1 MILERIL
8 KNVGL
13 KHYIYPMNLLLK
25 AKLIFICIISVF
37 SIELEAQ
44 DTLVLID
51 REPKFISAFRVEN
64 DQVFYI
70 PFGKKRERIIEIDK
84 LYSVRTSSK
93 GEVILYKQDSLENN
107 YLNVE
112 QMADYIHGQQDARN
126 NYGKQATKS
135 GAGGFVFGFLG
146 SATGIYYGPVFVIGY
161 TAWKGA
167 SKPKYK
173 KELGFDKK
181 FVDNEFYKEGFGTMA
196 KRLVSRRSAL
206 GSATGFLFGIGTL
219 ALVLQ

>member
-25 AKLIFICIISVF
+25 VKLIFICIISVF

-44 DTLVLID
+44 DTLVMID
-51 REPKFISAFRVEN
+51 REPKLISAFRVEN

-70 PFGKKRERIIEIDK
+70 PFGKKKERIIEIDK

-93 GEVILYKQDSLENN
+93 GEEILYKQDSLENN

-146 SATGIYYGPVFVIGY
+146 SATGLYYGPIFIVGY

-181 FVDNEFYKEGFGTMA
+181 FVNNVFYKEGYGTMA
-196 KRLVSRRSAL
+196 KRLVSRRSAI
-206 GSATGFLFGIGTL
+206 GSGLGFLFGVATL
-219 ALVLQ
+219 SFVLQ

>member
-13 KHYIYPMNLLLK
+13 KRYIYPMNLLLK
-25 AKLIFICIISVF
+25 AKLTFICIISIF

-51 REPKFISAFRVEN
+51 REPKFISAYRIEN
-64 DQVFYI
+64 DQVFYL
-70 PFGKKRERIIEIDK
+70 PFGKTKERIIEIDK

-93 GEVILYKQDSLENN
+93 GEEILYKQDSLENN

-146 SATGIYYGPVFVIGY
+146 SATGLYYGPIFIVGY

-181 FVDNEFYKEGFGTMA
+181 FVDNVFYKEGFGTMA
-196 KRLVSRRSAL
+196 KRLVSRRSAI
-206 GSATGFLFGIGTL
+206 GSGLGFLFGVATL
-219 ALVLQ
+219 SFVLQ

>member
-37 SIELEAQ
+37 SIQLEAQ

-51 REPKFISAFRVEN
+51 REPKFISAYRIEN
-64 DQVFYI
+64 DQVFYL
-70 PFGKKRERIIEIDK
+70 PFGKTKERIIEIDK

-93 GEVILYKQDSLENN
+93 GEEILYKQDSLENN

-146 SATGIYYGPVFVIGY
+146 SATGLYYGPIFIVGY

-181 FVDNEFYKEGFGTMA
+181 FVNNVFYKEGYGTMA
-196 KRLVSRRSAL
+196 KRLVSRRSAI
-206 GSATGFLFGIGTL
+206 GSGLGFLFGVATL
-219 ALVLQ
+219 SFVLQ

>member
-25 AKLIFICIISVF
+25 VKLIFICIISIF
-37 SIELEAQ
+37 RIELEAQ

-51 REPKFISAFRVEN
+51 REPKFISAYRIEN
-64 DQVFYI
+64 DQVYYL
-70 PFGKKRERIIEIDK
+70 PFGKTKERIIEIDK

-93 GEVILYKQDSLENN
+93 GEEILYKQDSLENN

-126 NYGKQATKS
+126 GYGKQATKS
-135 GAGGFVFGFLG
+135 GSGGFVFGFLG
-146 SATGIYYGPVFVIGY
+146 SATGIYYGPLFVIGY

-181 FVDNEFYKEGFGTMA
+181 FVDNVFYKEGYGTMA
-196 KRLVSRRSAL
+196 KRLVSRRSAI
-206 GSATGFLFGIGTL
+206 GSGFGFLFGVATL
-219 ALVLQ
+219 SFVLQ

>member
-1 MILERIL
+1 
-8 KNVGL
+8 
-13 KHYIYPMNLLLK
+13 MNLLLK
-25 AKLIFICIISVF
+25 AKLTFICIISVF
-37 SIELEAQ
+37 TIELEAQ

-51 REPKFISAFRVEN
+51 REPKFISAYRIEN
-64 DQVFYI
+64 DQVYYI
-70 PFGKKRERIIEIDK
+70 PFGKKKERIIEIDK

-93 GEVILYKQDSLENN
+93 GEEILYKQDSLENN
-107 YLNVE
+107 YLNEE

-146 SATGIYYGPVFVIGY
+146 SATGLYYGPIFIVGY

-181 FVDNEFYKEGFGTMA
+181 FVNNVFYKEGYGTMA
-196 KRLVSRRSAL
+196 KRLVSRRSAI
-206 GSATGFLFGIGTL
+206 GSGLGFLFGVATL
-219 ALVLQ
+219 SFVLQ

>member
-1 MILERIL
+1 
-8 KNVGL
+8 
-13 KHYIYPMNLLLK
+13 MNLMLK
-25 AKLIFICIISVF
+25 VKLIFICIISVF

-51 REPKFISAFRVEN
+51 REPKLISAYRIEN

-70 PFGKKRERIIEIDK
+70 PFGKMKERIIEIDK
-84 LYSVRTSSK
+84 LYSVRTVSK

-107 YLNVE
+107 YLNAE

-126 NYGKQATKS
+126 SYGKQATKS

-146 SATGIYYGPVFVIGY
+146 SATGLYYGPIFVIGY

-173 KELGFDKK
+173 KEFGFDKK
-181 FVDNEFYKEGFGTMA
+181 YADNVFYKEGFGTMA
-196 KRLVSRRSAL
+196 KRLVSRRSAI
-206 GSATGFLFGIGTL
+206 GSGLGFLVGVATL
-219 ALVLQ
+219 SFVLQ

>member
-13 KHYIYPMNLLLK
+13 KRYIYPMNLLLK
-25 AKLIFICIISVF
+25 AKLTFICIISIF

-51 REPKFISAFRVEN
+51 REPKFISAYRIEN
-64 DQVFYI
+64 DQVYYL
-70 PFGKKRERIIEIDK
+70 PFGKTKERIIEIDK

-93 GEVILYKQDSLENN
+93 GEEILYKQDSLENN
-107 YLNVE
+107 YLNEE

-146 SATGIYYGPVFVIGY
+146 SATGLYYGPIFIVGY

-181 FVDNEFYKEGFGTMA
+181 FVNNVFYKEGYGTMA
-196 KRLVSRRSAL
+196 KRLVSRRSAI
-206 GSATGFLFGIGTL
+206 GSGLGFLFGVATL
-219 ALVLQ
+219 SFVLQ

>member
-13 KHYIYPMNLLLK
+13 KRYIYPMNLLLK
-25 AKLIFICIISVF
+25 AKLTFICIISIF

-51 REPKFISAFRVEN
+51 REPKFISAYRIEN
-64 DQVFYI
+64 DQVFYL
-70 PFGKKRERIIEIDK
+70 PFGKTKERIIEIDK

-93 GEVILYKQDSLENN
+93 GEEILYKQDSLENN

-146 SATGIYYGPVFVIGY
+146 SATGLYYGPIFIVGY

-181 FVDNEFYKEGFGTMA
+181 FVNNVFYKEGYGTMA
-196 KRLVSRRSAL
+196 KRLVSRRSAI
-206 GSATGFLFGIGTL
+206 GSGLGFLFGVATL
-219 ALVLQ
+219 SFVLQ

>member
-13 KHYIYPMNLLLK
+13 KRYIYPMNLLLK
-25 AKLIFICIISVF
+25 AKLTFICIISIF

-51 REPKFISAFRVEN
+51 REPKLISAFRVEN
-64 DQVFYI
+64 DQVFYL
-70 PFGKKRERIIEIDK
+70 PLGKKRERIIEIDK

-146 SATGIYYGPVFVIGY
+146 SATGLYYGPIFIVGY

-181 FVDNEFYKEGFGTMA
+181 FVNNVFYKEGYGTMA
-196 KRLVSRRSAL
+196 KRLVSRRSAI
-206 GSATGFLFGIGTL
+206 GSGLGFLFGVATL
-219 ALVLQ
+219 SFVLQ

>member
-1 MILERIL
+1 
-8 KNVGL
+8 
-13 KHYIYPMNLLLK
+13 MNLLLK

-37 SIELEAQ
+37 SIQLEAQ

-51 REPKFISAFRVEN
+51 REPKLISTYRIEN

-93 GEVILYKQDSLENN
+93 GEVILYKQDSLESN

-146 SATGIYYGPVFVIGY
+146 SATGIYYGPIFVIGY

-181 FVDNEFYKEGFGTMA
+181 FADNAFYKEGYGTMA
-196 KRLVSRRSAL
+196 KRLVSRRSAI
-206 GSATGFLFGIGTL
+206 GSGLGFLVGVATL
-219 ALVLQ
+219 SFLLQ

>member
-1 MILERIL
+1 LERIL

-13 KHYIYPMNLLLK
+13 KRYIYPMNLLLK
-25 AKLIFICIISVF
+25 AKLTFICIISIF

-51 REPKFISAFRVEN
+51 REPKFISAYRIEN
-64 DQVFYI
+64 DQVFYL
-70 PFGKKRERIIEIDK
+70 PFGKTKERIIEIDK

-93 GEVILYKQDSLENN
+93 GEEILYKQDSLENN

-146 SATGIYYGPVFVIGY
+146 SATGLYYGPIFIVGY

-181 FVDNEFYKEGFGTMA
+181 FVNNVFYKEGYGTMA
-196 KRLVSRRSAL
+196 KRLVSRRSAI
-206 GSATGFLFGIGTL
+206 GSGLGFLFGVATL
-219 ALVLQ
+219 SFVLQ

>member
-1 MILERIL
+1 
-8 KNVGL
+8 
-13 KHYIYPMNLLLK
+13 MNLLLK

-37 SIELEAQ
+37 SIELKAQ

-51 REPKFISAFRVEN
+51 REPKLISAFRVEN

-70 PFGKKRERIIEIDK
+70 PFGRNKERIIEIDK
-84 LYSVRTSSK
+84 LYSVRTSTK

-126 NYGKQATKS
+126 GYGKQATKS

-146 SATGIYYGPVFVIGY
+146 SATGLYYGPIFIIGY

-181 FVDNEFYKEGFGTMA
+181 FTDNVFYKEGYGTMA

-206 GSATGFLFGIGTL
+206 GSATGFLFGVGTL

>member
-1 MILERIL
+1 
-8 KNVGL
+8 
-13 KHYIYPMNLLLK
+13 MNLLLK

-51 REPKFISAFRVEN
+51 REPKLISTFRIED

-70 PFGKKRERIIEIDK
+70 PFGNKKERIIEIDK

-93 GEVILYKQDSLENN
+93 VEVILYKQDSLENN
-107 YLNVE
+107 YLNIE

-126 NYGKQATKS
+126 NYGKQASKS

-146 SATGIYYGPVFVIGY
+146 SATGLYYGPVFVIGY

-167 SKPKYK
+167 SKPKYT

-181 FVDNEFYKEGFGTMA
+181 FADNIFYKEGYGTMA

-206 GSATGFLFGIGTL
+206 GSATGFLFGVGTL